1 MIKLLLSFLLFVVF
15 IGNDS
20 LTQPIQLKGN
30 NYQRS
35 IPFADE
41 QDVVDSKQ
49 NDKRFQVNYELRNE
63 DIFIECFVKDFT
75 FKQDKVGSL
84 KKDGEGHIHLYVN
97 ESKVESIF
105 QPSFII
111 KALPIGTYKIK
122 LQLVHNDF
130 TPYGIDEEF
139 EISIS

>member
-15 IGNDS
+15 IGNDL

-84 KKDGEGHIHLYVN
+84 KKMV
-97 ESKVESIF
+97 KVT
-105 QPSFII
+105 FIYMLM
-111 KALPIGTYKIK
+111 KVK
-122 LQLVHNDF
+122 
-130 TPYGIDEEF
+130 
-139 EISIS
+139 